1 MIFRFLTAIIFS
13 FAAQQMAESEYKLRI
28 DAGEFERINTP
39 VTFILPESRNQYWQ
53 LVGSDK
59 KTLAIQVNENGEG
72 TFIIPKLNAFQTAV
86 YKLSPTIQSRH
97 SATAKVTE
105 KNGKLELTIEGNTV
119 LNYQAKKSELPRD
132 DLESIYRR
140 GGYIHPV
147 LTPDGTII
155 TDDYPSDHKHHHGI
169 WFPWTKTIFEGRNPD
184 FWNMGNGTGTVE
196 FAGLLSQWDGP
207 VHAGFKSPHLF
218 LDLIAKPKKVALN
231 ETWRIQVFAIKD
243 FNKKSKK
250 KPSYYLFEMESIQSC
265 AGANKIQLPQYR
277 YGGLGFRGHGEW
289 NGKENSFFLTSNG
302 ESDRIKG
309 HATRAKWCHISGKTD
324 GKLGG
329 VGILCHPSNFRF
341 PQPMRIH
348 PTEPF
353 FNFAQ
358 SQTGDWEIKPGKD
371 YVSRYRFVVT
381 DGKPDTPLLERLWND
396 YAFPP
401 RVEIYN
407 LKIR

>member
-1 MIFRFLTAIIFS
+1 
-13 FAAQQMAESEYKLRI
+13 
-28 DAGEFERINTP
+28 
-39 VTFILPESRNQYWQ
+39 
-53 LVGSDK
+53 
-59 KTLAIQVNENGEG
+59 
-72 TFIIPKLNAFQTAV
+72 
-86 YKLSPTIQSRH
+86 
-97 SATAKVTE
+97 
-105 KNGKLELTIEGNTV
+105 
-119 LNYQAKKSELPRD
+119 
-132 DLESIYRR
+132 
-140 GGYIHPV
+140 
-147 LTPDGTII
+147 
-155 TDDYPSDHKHHHGI
+155 
-169 WFPWTKTIFEGRNPD
+169 
-184 FWNMGNGTGTVE
+184 MGNGTGTVE
-196 FAGLLSQWDGP
+196 FDGLLSQWDGP
-207 VHAGFKSPHLF
+207 VHAGFKSLHRF
-218 LDLIAKPKKVALN
+218 VDLIAKPKKVALN
-231 ETWRIQVFAIKD
+231 ETWRIQVFAIKN

-250 KPSYYLFEMESIQSC
+250 RPSYYLFEMESIQSC
-265 AGANKIQLPQYR
+265 AGTNKIQLPQYR

-353 FNFAQ
+353 FNFAP